1 MHAFDLG
8 HVKEIRAKL
17 SRLKLPSP
25 KLVQL
30 PALVEQLRAK
40 WGAASELRDMVTEEL
55 WNKIARFRQN
65 ADLEEEEVDLIPL
78 VLFTRVKEKKEPFY
92 KDPEICAFLMSKMA
106 ESASPEGLHSLV
118 TLFFS
123 RYPKKNPEVFE
134 AICTKLRQIAAVRH
148 DVDGL
153 KRLADDGLLDADGAR
168 KCAELID
175 VDSGIEDG
183 LRDCL
188 GDYFSKGSDFLDCVW
203 TYRCQVYSDL
213 MNDAYYDCNDV
224 SSALQRIY
232 SDCQTVKKTTIYSN
246 QDVFLESVLAPFLE
260 FHDVP
265 DAPVR
270 DAIFECLDRILG
282 TNSGENWWETTHD
295 PVKSLLELWQ
305 VAQRFDSAF
314 AFVECVLLNHTLS
327 TTADV
332 GQWRERR
339 VFWDRYL
346 RKGFI
351 KGCRLYAPNP
361 SQFSELKRTYGKNP
375 AFAKAVSTMGVL
387 RYNSTFRLMLFMTLT
402 EGSFVVEFS
411 NNGAMRIGRTS
422 SDLNDERYSLSFYDL
437 DYLTDER
444 INHSSGWQ
452 RNAERVL
459 KEILL

>member
-1 MHAFDLG
+1 MHAFDVSHL
-8 HVKEIRAKL
+8 KEIRAKL
-17 SRLKLPSP
+17 SRLSRPSP

-30 PALVEQLRAK
+30 PAQVQQIKAK
-40 WGAASELRDMVTEEL
+40 WGEASELRDMVIDEL

-65 ADLEEEEVDLIPL
+65 ADLEIEEVDLIPL
-78 VLFTRVKEKKEPFY
+78 VLFTRIKEKKEPFY
-92 KDPEICAFLMSKMA
+92 KDPELAAFLMSKMA
-106 ESASPEGLHSLV
+106 ECASSEGLHSLV

-123 RYPKKNPEVFE
+123 RYPNRDPQVFD
-134 AICTKLRQIAAVRH
+134 AICAKLQQIAASRR

-153 KRLADDGLLDADGAR
+153 KRLADNGLLDNDGAR

-175 VDSGIEDG
+175 VETGIEDG

-188 GDYFSKGSDFLDCVW
+188 GDYFTKGSDFLDCVW
-203 TYRCQVYSDL
+203 TYRCRSYADL
-213 MNDAYYDCNDV
+213 MNVAYYDYYDV
-224 SSALQRIY
+224 SRCLKLVF
-232 SDCQTVKKTTIYSN
+232 SDCQAVRKTTIYSN
-246 QDVFLESVLAPFLE
+246 LDAFLESVLDPFLE
-260 FHDVP
+260 FNDVP

-270 DAIFECLDRILG
+270 DAVFECLDRILG

-314 AFVECVLLNHTLS
+314 EFVEFVLREHPS
-327 TTADV
+327 ASQVDV
-332 GQWRERR
+332 GQWKERR

-351 KGCRLYAPNP
+351 RGCRLYAPSP
-361 SQFSELKRTYGKNP
+361 SRRVELKRDYGRNP
-375 AFAKAVSTMGVL
+375 AFAKAVASMGVL
-387 RYNSTFRLMLFMTLT
+387 LDNSAFRLMIFMTLT
-402 EGSFVVEFS
+402 QGSFVAEFS

-459 KEILL
+459 NEILL